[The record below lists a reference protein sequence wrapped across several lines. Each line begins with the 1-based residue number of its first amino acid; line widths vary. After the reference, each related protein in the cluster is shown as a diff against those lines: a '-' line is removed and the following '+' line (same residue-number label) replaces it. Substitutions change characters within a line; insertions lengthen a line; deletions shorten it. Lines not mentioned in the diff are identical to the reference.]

1 MSVLAGVDT
10 LAQLGWSQV
19 LGDLARRCRTIA
31 GAALA
36 DALAFTDDLDTARAH
51 MERISEARAL
61 AGVGA
66 ALGFG
71 GITSVGEALTR
82 ARKGATLEPDEL
94 RAVAHSAR
102 GCDRLR
108 RALAEQRERAP
119 HLAALGD
126 RIAELGQ
133 VFHPILESFDDDGR
147 LADHAS
153 DALGGLRQKAASA
166 RAELDRRARQLV
178 GDPRLAGALMDDYAT
193 QRDERY
199 VLPVKV
205 EARGR
210 VPGIVHGT
218 SQSGQTVFV
227 EPDVLVELGNQVVL
241 ADSAVADEER
251 RILAQL
257 SSYVAEDAPAL
268 AAALE
273 VAAVLDLVAAAAEQA
288 DALRAAVPTIEA
300 GGGIDLRAAR
310 HPLMELGGRACVPN
324 DIALA
329 TGAALVIS
337 GPNAGGKTVALKT
350 VGLAVLMARAGLHV
364 AAEPG
369 SRLPWIDRVDSDIG
383 DAQSLDKDLSSFSGH
398 LVRVDAL
405 LKDAGP
411 TTLILLDELAAG
423 TEPEQGAALA
433 QAVLEALAERGALVL
448 VTTHYERLK
457 AAAASDARFTNASVG
472 FDLERMA
479 PTFRL
484 HLGVPGSSGAL
495 LLARRLALDPEV
507 VARAEDV
514 LGARGAGVEELIAS
528 LSEERRRLAAERAE
542 LAGVREEAEAA
553 RRAAEAARES
563 AEARERR
570 AREGSHDDAV
580 AELREVRRELHD
592 LRVQVR
598 RRKRQI
604 GSEPAAPVRTLEAEA
619 DAAAARIAAHAPG
632 DAGGKGEGA
641 PPPIAA
647 LCPGAVVKVVSLGIT
662 GQVAGAPEGGRVAVQ
677 VGPLRT
683 MAAVAD
689 VRLVRAAARSGARA
703 GTRAGSGGR
712 SGGAAGRTEERRG
725 GGGSAAERAE
735 APRRAGLRTR
745 DATLDVR
752 GDRVDDALAAVDRFV
767 DQSLM
772 ASRDAVFVIHGHGT
786 GALRNAVRAHLAAHA
801 AVTEMRPGEPSEGGD
816 GVTVAWL
823 DV

>member
-1 MSVLAGVDT
+1 MLAGADT
-10 LAQLGWSQV
+10 LVQLGWSQI
-19 LGDLARRCRTIA
+19 LSDLARRCRTA
-31 GAALA
+31 RGAARA
-36 DALAFTDDLDTARAH
+36 DALEFAADPDTARAH
-51 MERISEARAL
+51 MDRISEARGLTEA
-61 AGVGA
+61 GA

-71 GITSVGEALTR
+71 GITSVDEALRR
-82 ARKGATLEPDEL
+82 AQKGAALEPEEL
-94 RAVAHSAR
+94 VAVAHSAR

-108 RALAEQRERAP
+108 RTLADQRERAP
-119 HLAALGD
+119 LLATLGEG
-126 RIAELGQ
+126 IAELGQ
-133 VFHPILESFDDDGR
+133 VFHPILEAFDDDGR

-153 DALGGLRQKAASA
+153 DELGGLRQKAVRA

-193 QRDERY
+193 QRDDRY
-199 VLPVKV
+199 VLPVRV
-205 EARGR
+205 EARGK

-227 EPDVLVELGNQVVL
+227 EPDILVELGNQVVL

-251 RILAQL
+251 RILALL
-257 SSYVAEDAPAL
+257 SSYVAEDATAL

-273 VAAVLDLVAAAAEQA
+273 VAAVLDLVAAAADQA
-288 DALRAAVPTIEA
+288 EALRAAVPRIEP
-300 GGGIDLRAAR
+300 GGGIDLKAAR
-310 HPLMELGGRACVPN
+310 HPLMELGSRACVPN

-329 TGAALVIS
+329 PGTALVIS

-369 SRLPWIDRVDSDIG
+369 SQLPWIERLDSDIG

-398 LVRVDAL
+398 LVRVDAIL
-405 LKDAGP
+405 QDAGP
-411 TTLILLDELAAG
+411 TTLVLLDELAAG
-423 TEPEQGAALA
+423 TEPDQGAALA
-433 QAVLEALAERGALVL
+433 QAVLEALAARGALVL

-507 VARAEDV
+507 VARAEVV

-528 LSEERRRLAAERAE
+528 LTEERQRVVVERAE
-542 LAGVREEAEAA
+542 LAGAREAAEAA
-553 RRAAEAARES
+553 LRAAEAARES
-563 AEARERR
+563 AEAREQK
-570 AREGSHDDAV
+570 AREASHDDAV

-598 RRKRQI
+598 KRKRQI
-604 GSEPAAPVRTLEAEA
+604 DAEPGRPVRELEAQA
-619 DAAAARIAAHAPG
+619 DAAAARIKAHAPG
-632 DAGGKGEGA
+632 DAAGESAGA
-641 PPPIAA
+641 PPPLAA
-647 LCPGAVVKVVSLGIT
+647 LVPGAVVTVVPLGIT
-662 GQVAGAPEGGRVAVQ
+662 GQVAAAAEGGRVAVQ

-683 MAAVAD
+683 VAAVAD
-689 VRLVRAAARSGARA
+689 VRLVKAAAAGSAA
-703 GTRAGSGGR
+703 GTRAGPRGR
-712 SGGAAGRTEERRG
+712 LGGAAGRTEARRG
-725 GGGSAAERAE
+725 GVGSPAERAE
-735 APRRAGLRTR
+735 APSRAGVRTR

-752 GDRVDDALAAVDRFV
+752 GDRVDEALAAVDRFV
-767 DQSLM
+767 DQSLV
-772 ASRDAVFVIHGHGT
+772 AARDAVFVIHGHGT

-801 AVTEMRPGEPSEGGD
+801 AVSEMRPGEPSEGGD